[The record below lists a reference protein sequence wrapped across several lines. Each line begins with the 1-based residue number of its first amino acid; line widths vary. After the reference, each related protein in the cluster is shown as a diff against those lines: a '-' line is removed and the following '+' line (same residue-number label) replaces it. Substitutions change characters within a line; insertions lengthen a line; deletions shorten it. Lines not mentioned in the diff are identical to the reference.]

1 MHTSAEGGELI
12 NKLRSV
18 HNLTIRKKLQIINL
32 LIILPSILL
41 LTITL
46 YNMTYKQVMERTLR
60 SSDHKIELIA
70 NSINTLFNNIENFS
84 KLAMINKSYQSVLNE
99 GEREGQ
105 DLEDT
110 QLMYVGLTSLLESS
124 PYIDSVVIQSVQG
137 NKTYYTNN
145 ITNLSEKN
153 LSVYPKDQLTE
164 AKGSAVWI
172 ETFESPFLVNGQH
185 SSLLSVGRRII
196 NISNGMP
203 LGYIY
208 ININENR
215 LAKLYGHDEEGI
227 HSKLMITNASGK
239 ILSSNEPHLL
249 KSSLEQQKLN
259 AILADDGL
267 TSHLLNDGKETIIS
281 SKALDRNGWRVV
293 YEVPSKEL
301 MKDQWQI
308 NLFIIGYGILGLLLA
323 LVLSIVF
330 SNWITRP
337 IIRLSRA
344 MMAVGDG
351 KLDTRSPIS
360 SQDEV
365 GQLAYKFNDMVSEIQ
380 RLVDTVNLEEK
391 QKRILEL
398 RLMYSQIKPHFLYN
412 TLETIRSM
420 ALMSKAHDI
429 SKVVKSLGDFYRT
442 SLNRGQELIPAG
454 QEKKHLESYLY
465 IQKIRY
471 GHIDYRI
478 KFDEEIGDCRI
489 PNMLLQPLVENSINH
504 GLREKREDA
513 LCEISGFIERSPDR
527 DVLCFIVKDNGKGM
541 NEEQL
546 QGIWQRE
553 ESHHPDLSSFGI
565 RNIQERIQLRYG
577 PDYGLTLTSVVN
589 QGVEVRLRIPLV
601 YDRQATAVAAAERK
615 GKVHDL

>member
-1 MHTSAEGGELI
+1 MESGGEFI
-12 NKLRSV
+12 KKLRYIQ
-18 HNLTIRKKLQIINL
+18 NLTIRKKLQIINL
-32 LIILPSILL
+32 LIILPSILF

-46 YNMTYKQVMERTLR
+46 YNMTFMQVMERTLR

-84 KLAMINKSYQSVLNE
+84 KLAVINKSYQSVLNE
-99 GEREGQ
+99 EGREIQ

-124 PYIDSVVIQSVQG
+124 PYIDSVVIQSAQG
-137 NKTYYTNN
+137 NKMYYTNN
-145 ITNLSEKN
+145 ITNMSEKN
-153 LSVYPKDQLTE
+153 LSVYPKEQLVE

-185 SSLLSVGRRII
+185 NNLLSIGRRII
-196 NISNGMP
+196 NFSNGMT

-215 LAKLYGHDEEGI
+215 LAKLYGNDEEGI
-227 HSKLMITNASGK
+227 HSRLMIINSRGT
-239 ILSSNEPHLL
+239 ILSSNEPHRL
-249 KSSLEQQKLN
+249 KSSLDQQKLDI
-259 AILADDGL
+259 ILADQGSK
-267 TSHLLNDGKETIIS
+267 SHIGDDGKETIIS
-281 SKALDRNGWRVV
+281 AKALDKNGWRVV

-301 MKDQWQI
+301 MKDQWKI

-330 SNWITRP
+330 SNWITKP

-365 GQLAYKFNDMVSEIQ
+365 GQLAYKFNDMVGEIQ
-380 RLVDTVNLEEK
+380 QLVDTVNLEEK

-429 SKVVKSLGDFYRT
+429 SKVVKALGDFYRT
-442 SLNRGQELIPAG
+442 SLNRGQELIPVI

-471 GHIDYRI
+471 RHLDYTID
-478 KFDEEIGDCRI
+478 FVEEIGECRI

-504 GLREKREDA
+504 GLREKREGA
-513 LCEISGFIERSPDR
+513 LCEISGFIERSKDR

-541 NEEQL
+541 NDEQL
-546 QGIWQRE
+546 QGIWQQE
-553 ESHHPDLSSFGI
+553 QSHLDLSSFGI
-565 RNIQERIQLRYG
+565 SNIQERIQLRYG
-577 PDYGLTLTSVVN
+577 PEYGLTLSSAVD
-589 QGVEVRLRIPLV
+589 QGVEVRLRLPLV
-601 YDRQATAVAAAERK
+601 FDRQSAAAERV
-615 GKVHDL
+615 GKVYDI